1 MQVHSAS
8 VLTLEGF
15 PKYFWPFV
23 WLLWPPN
30 YPFHWVNLAS
40 PHGSKTFLSYPF
52 RISMD
57 CRARLLTQQ
66 TWLKLEA
73 HTRLQSMGNKPRR
86 GDQNGASQIL
96 APPWPPRPELLLLLY
111 LTEYFLPHP
120 QSCLLRDRGDPRSCC
135 QHNRHVHHFPRK
147 FILHLQKV

>member
-15 PKYFWPFV
+15 PKSFWPFV

-40 PHGSKTFLSYPF
+40 PHGRKTFFSYPF

-57 CRARLLTQQ
+57 CRARLLTQE

-73 HTRLQSMGNKPRR
+73 STRLQSMGNKPGS
-86 GDQNGASQIL
+86 GDWNGASQIL
-96 APPWPPRPELLLLLY
+96 APPWPQTRASSPIVISESA
-111 LTEYFLPHP
+111 FPHILNP
-120 QSCLLRDRGDPRSCC
+120 APSADREAPRSCC
-135 QHNRHVHHFPRK
+135 RYNRHGHHFPRR
-147 FILHLQKV
+147 FLLHLQKV